1 VENEW
6 FVLLSFFF
14 FEASLAP
21 SPRMFTQP
29 NMAAAGRT
37 GRGDPSPA
45 SPRAVRPDP
54 APPWLALK
62 RRARAGLRHGR
73 TALALAAAA
82 LGPAAP
88 ASHMAA
94 ASPSPG
100 RAAQV
105 RPLPRSAA
113 CWRKK
118 EMFFI
123 LAPIYVSKI
132 TNESIS
138 ELELYQ
144 MVWWKLSSTV
154 ELFHGGALALERCF

>member
-1 VENEW
+1 MNNSY
-6 FVLLSFFF
+6 FFLSFFF
-14 FEASLAP
+14 DASLAP
-21 SPRMFTQP
+21 SPRPQRMFAQP

-37 GRGDPSPA
+37 GPGHPSPA
-45 SPRAVRPDP
+45 SPRAPYALTP
-54 APPWLALK
+54 APPCLALE

-100 RAAQV
+100 RVAQV

-118 EMFFI
+118 EMFFYFSPY
-123 LAPIYVSKI
+123 L
-132 TNESIS
+132 
-138 ELELYQ
+138 
-144 MVWWKLSSTV
+144 
-154 ELFHGGALALERCF
+154 CFKNYK

>member
-1 VENEW
+1 MVRT
-6 FVLLSFFF
+6 FFF
-14 FEASLAP
+14 PSTP
-21 SPRMFTQP
+21 SSPR
-29 NMAAAGRT
+29 
-37 GRGDPSPA
+37 
-45 SPRAVRPDP
+45 PRALSACSPNRTWPPPAALVAATPAPPRLASYALTP
-54 APPWLALK
+54 APPWLALE

-100 RAAQV
+100 RVAQV
-105 RPLPRSAA
+105 RPLPRSAV